1 MKKDGFLKSI
11 PFSGMSIIEF
21 LLILFL
27 FCRRHLN
34 WILRIDI
41 NIFLSVG
48 IFIFV
53 SITLLL
59 SCSPT
64 VRYYSKMVMYGE
76 LGVISLYYFTLFS
89 ITIFMSSFGKKLSI
103 SEKKF
108 SILFII
114 LLISLTLI
122 VRWLKRKSESF
133 IIERLGIS
141 CAILLFFLLGSLS
154 ISISLHQ
161 LLPINILYL
170 SSFLFLIGIVAL
182 YCKFTQMKNRT
193 LEENL
198 YCLIDSQIFDAL
210 ISIGFYLII
219 MIFGS
224 AILIFYCS
232 SFSKWINMWAP
243 LIAVSLSLLITM
255 KSYEKSIKEPDKEI
269 IIFSWIFCIVLF
281 IAIFIMTIQ
290 KNMWGTYTGL
300 KVILGVLV
308 GGDAIFLLALKQKD
322 VFIDNLEKDPSL
334 IKNPNSELMVKRIK
348 LFLGNITILFTFV
361 NVIFYNDAV
370 TKKIIKILSPFLE
383 NIAPKLLYAVNNI
396 DNHIKIITLGIIIIL
411 ITFIFAILLLFVE
424 RYICRKIFFRKK
436 IMYKKHF

>member
-21 LLILFL
+21 LLIIFL
-27 FCRRHLN
+27 FCRRYLN

-59 SCSPT
+59 SCWPK

-76 LGVISLYYFTLFS
+76 LGVISIYYFILLS
-89 ITIFMSSFGKKLSI
+89 ITIIIFSFGKKLSI

-108 SILFII
+108 SILLII
-114 LLISLTLI
+114 ILISLTLI
-122 VRWLKRKSESF
+122 VSWLKRKSEPL

-141 CAILLFFLLGSLS
+141 WAILLFFLLGSLS

-170 SSFLFLIGIVAL
+170 SSFLFLIGIGAL
-182 YCKFTQMKNRT
+182 YCNFIRMKNRT
-193 LEENL
+193 LKENL
-198 YCLIDSQIFDAL
+198 YCLIDSQIFDAI
-210 ISIGFYLII
+210 ISIVFYLII

-224 AILIFYCS
+224 AILIFY
-232 SFSKWINMWAP
+232 FSNFTKWINILAP
-243 LIAVSLSLLITM
+243 LIAVSVSLWITM
-255 KSYEKSIKEPDKEI
+255 KSYEKSIKEPDKGI

-281 IAIFIMTIQ
+281 ISIFIMTVQ
-290 KNMWGTYTGL
+290 KNIWGTYTGL
-300 KVILGVLV
+300 KVILGALL
-308 GGDAIFLLALKQKD
+308 GIDAIFLLALKQKD

-334 IKNPNSELMVKRIK
+334 IKNPNSELTIKRIK

-361 NVIFYNDAV
+361 NVIFYNDAI

-383 NIAPKLLYAVNNI
+383 TIAPKFLYAANEI
-396 DNHIKIITLGIIIIL
+396 DNHIKIITLSIIIIL

-424 RYICRKIFFRKK
+424 EYICRKIFFRKK
-436 IMYKKHF
+436 LMYKKHF

>member
-1 MKKDGFLKSI
+1 MIKDGFLKSI

-21 LLILFL
+21 LLIIFL
-27 FCRRHLN
+27 FCRRYLN

-59 SCSPT
+59 SCWPK

-76 LGVISLYYFTLFS
+76 LGVISIYYFILLS
-89 ITIFMSSFGKKLSI
+89 ITIIIFSFGKKLSI

-108 SILFII
+108 SILLII
-114 LLISLTLI
+114 ILISLTLI
-122 VRWLKRKSESF
+122 VSWLKRKSEPL

-141 CAILLFFLLGSLS
+141 WAILLFFLLGSLS

-170 SSFLFLIGIVAL
+170 SSFLFLIGIGAL
-182 YCKFTQMKNRT
+182 YCNFIRMKNRT
-193 LEENL
+193 LKENL
-198 YCLIDSQIFDAL
+198 YCLIDSQIFDAI
-210 ISIGFYLII
+210 ISIVFYLII

-224 AILIFYCS
+224 AILIFY
-232 SFSKWINMWAP
+232 FSNFTKWINILAP
-243 LIAVSLSLLITM
+243 LIAVSVSLWITM
-255 KSYEKSIKEPDKEI
+255 KSYEKSIKEPDKGI

-281 IAIFIMTIQ
+281 ISIFIMTVQ
-290 KNMWGTYTGL
+290 KNIWGTYTGL
-300 KVILGVLV
+300 KVILGALL
-308 GGDAIFLLALKQKD
+308 GIDAIFLLALKQKD

-334 IKNPNSELMVKRIK
+334 IKNPNSELTIKRIK

-361 NVIFYNDAV
+361 NVIFYNDAI

-383 NIAPKLLYAVNNI
+383 TIAPKFLYAANEI
-396 DNHIKIITLGIIIIL
+396 DNHIKIITLSIIIIL

-424 RYICRKIFFRKK
+424 EYICRKIFFRKK
-436 IMYKKHF
+436 LMYKKHF